1 MYPQPELSRGVAH
14 KAAVRRRIARRRAEC
29 VGAMTQAARPLALFD
44 RMVTLWRQLAPYAGL
59 AAVALS
65 FGRKRA
71 TSRPAGWGRTLLRW
85 GPILSG
91 VLRLFRSKGNSR

>member
-14 KAAVRRRIARRRAEC
+14 KAAVRRRIARKRAEC
-29 VGAMTQAARPLALFD
+29 VVAMTQAARPLALVD

-65 FGRKRA
+65 FRRKRTA
-71 TSRPAGWGRTLLRW
+71 SRHAGWLRSLLRW
-85 GPILSG
+85 GPVLSG
-91 VLRLFRSKGNSR
+91 ALRLFRSKRNSR